1 MDLFDW
7 LNTPAFE
14 LLGKPVPYS
23 DLFGN
28 ICALATVVLALR
40 RNILSWPVQILGS
53 ILLFSASI
61 SAGLGGN
68 ASRQVVI
75 IVAAV
80 WGWTQW
86 KKSKEASG
94 EVIVRWASW
103 KERGLLV
110 AGLLHRHRCLR
121 LGARSG
127 RLVMESVPRRL
138 HLHRLGC
145 RDVRT
150 GAGDRR
156 VLVRVAGRRPC
167 GHPPGSGRRARV
179 LRSRL
184 PRLPHHGHP
193 RPHRLVETLEA
204 DDLGTAPL
212 GHRHRPRPRSL
223 NCDREFAATVCRRPQ
238 AGHRRQRL
246 LGPAARTSP
255 AAPAGAVRNV
265 RPRMLHPETMH

>member
-53 ILLFSASI
+53 ILLFSASL

-86 KKSKEASG
+86 KKSKAAAG
-94 EVIVRWASW
+94 EVLVRWASW
-103 KERGLLV
+103 KERAILLAALAIGTGVFGWVLAAGGWSWNPYPDAYIFIGSIV
-110 AGLLHRHRCLR
+110 AMY
-121 LGARSG
+121 AQG
-127 RLVMESVPRRL
+127 RAIVEFWFVWLAVDLVGIPL
-138 HLHRLGC
+138 
-145 RDVRT
+145 
-150 GAGDRR
+150 ADRR
-156 VLVRVAGRRPC
+156 RTRL
-167 GHPPGSGRRARV
+167 

-184 PRLPHHGHP
+184 PVLPRHGHP
-193 RPHRLVETLEA
+193 RTHRLVEALTP
-204 DDLGTAPL
+204 DDLGAPPS
-212 GHRHRPRPRSL
+212 GHRHRPRPRGL
-223 NCDREFAATVCRRPQ
+223 NGGDRGCRC
-238 AGHRRQRL
+238 
-246 LGPAARTSP
+246 
-255 AAPAGAVRNV
+255 
-265 RPRMLHPETMH
+265 